1 MPRSLKLSVILL
13 LFAIL
18 SQTIPASQADILH
31 LKNGRKIRGEID
43 EKQSDDKKVVITL
56 PTGKATFPRKLIKRI
71 EREDKTQYL
80 IKQGLNLSRI
90 GSHEEGI
97 ACLREAVVVTKNSA
111 KARRALAYALAR
123 RGNSLLSTGQAGS
136 ALEDYAEALKLD
148 PSSNFAKEGMDAA
161 KKATNTTDGQLSDA
175 SKAAKNDMDKAIAK
189 YEAVLKK
196 DPGYINRVKI
206 PLSELY
212 VKKANGI
219 LRSKFKSSKSLD
231 TGVCLKAGLLYDKAL
246 RLNGELMDQIASRW
260 ALTRIIL
267 AYSDPS
273 IVNAGD
279 LATAAN
285 LSLQSPVGQ
294 CAQALRFE
302 KLGKPAEAM
311 KLWTAVGGTG
321 APDKV
326 KAKAMSRA
334 LSSVDLINPKTSK
347 GWVNSTSH
355 WQKFDSP
362 HFIVHHRNGTLGR
375 KVLKQ
380 AEHHYS
386 TMFAGFRKS
395 YGRIMGRKIELW
407 IYENYAEYVKNGG
420 PPGSA
425 GVTKTLRVGP
435 GLFRVRILVFQSSSQ
450 LLTATLPHE
459 LVHAFMPMLIG
470 HNKTPHWLHEGL
482 ATNHEPSLKQ
492 NYYQR
497 LVFNAKQRRRLIPA
511 KTIVGLKS
519 YPSENQVDV
528 FYGQAFLLVK
538 YLIRQKGLRA
548 VVSMLRDLD
557 KMSVTDSIYKHFRIR
572 DLDKLDVAFKNV
584 KKQ

>member
-1 MPRSLKLSVILL
+1 MQKSLRLSFILL
-13 LFAIL
+13 LFAAL
-18 SQTIPASQADILH
+18 SQAIPASQADILH

-56 PTGKATFPRKLIKRI
+56 PTGKAVFPRKLIKRI

-97 ACLREAVVVTKNSA
+97 ACLREALVVTQNSP

-123 RGNSLLSTGQAGS
+123 RGNSLLETGQAGS
-136 ALEDYAEALKLD
+136 AMEDYAAALKLD
-148 PSSNFAKEGMDAA
+148 PSSSYAQEGMDAA
-161 KKATNTTDGQLSDA
+161 KEATNTTDGQLTDA
-175 SKAAKNDMDKAIAK
+175 GKAAKNDIDKAIEK

-196 DPGYINRVKI
+196 DPGYINRVKV
-206 PLSELY
+206 PLSNLY
-212 VKKANGI
+212 VKKANGV
-219 LRSKFKSSKSLD
+219 LKAKYKASRSLD
-231 TGVCLKAGLLYDKAL
+231 TEVCMKAGLLYDKAL

-273 IVNAGD
+273 IVGAGD

-285 LSLQSPVGQ
+285 LSLETPVGK
-294 CAQALRFE
+294 CAQALRYE
-302 KLGKPAEAM
+302 KLGNSAEAL
-311 KLWTAVGGTG
+311 KLWTVVGGKG
-321 APDKV
+321 DLQKV
-326 KAKAMSRA
+326 KAKAMGRA
-334 LSSVDLINPKTSK
+334 LSSVDLVNPKTSK

-362 HFIVHHRNGTLGR
+362 HFIVHHRNGDLGR
-375 KVLKQ
+375 KVLKK

-386 TMFAGFRKS
+386 SMFPGFRKN
-395 YGRIMGRKIELW
+395 YGRIMGRKIDLW
-407 IYENYAEYVKNGG
+407 IYENYNEYTKNGG

-435 GLFRVRILVFQSSSQ
+435 GLFRVRILVYQSSSQ

-459 LVHAFMPMLIG
+459 LVHAFMPMLLG

-492 NYYQR
+492 NYYRR

-511 KTIVGLKS
+511 KTIVGLKA
-519 YPSENQVDV
+519 YPAENQVDV

-538 YLIRQKGLRA
+538 YLIKQKGLRA

-572 DLDKLDVAFKNV
+572 DLDKLDAAFKNM
-584 KKQ
+584 KRP